1 MTEQYDDFQYF
12 RDRTVIGDII
22 FRNGALRIECCFE
35 KTVLSVFTT
44 PQKTEDNFLESISCN
59 FLFKVLQT
67 RYD

>member
-12 RDRTVIGDII
+12 GDHTVIGYII
-22 FRNGALRIECCFE
+22 LEM
-35 KTVLSVFTT
+35 VLSESNVALKRQYLVYLQL
-44 PQKTEDNFLESISCN
+44 PRKRNNFLESISCN